1 MTVSN
6 IVGVSSTSGRR
17 RLALLVVLT
26 AQFML
31 SMDLLIVVVALP
43 RIQLDL
49 GFDSGSL
56 TWVLNAFGLAFGGL
70 LLLGG
75 RLGDMIG
82 KVRAFRMGLV
92 VFVLASLLGGLADTP
107 AVLVTARMLQGIGAA
122 LTGPS
127 VLALV
132 MVLARNAMEQARG
145 LSLFIA
151 VSSVG
156 ASAGLILG
164 GVLTETLSWRWSLLI
179 NVPIGAVVVLLIGR
193 LVSETHPRPARLDI
207 VGAITATLGSVALV
221 YSFIS
226 AADQGWASVGTILS
240 FAATVLLLF
249 TFVQIEQ
256 RHVEPLLDLRILRN
270 RSRLGGMIVMALIV
284 GMHFSLLFILVQ
296 YLQRILGYTPILAGL
311 AYLPLTATVFAISY
325 FVPRLI
331 DRFGSRRLITVGSML
346 VAASLWGFALL
357 GEDDSYFPTVLIP
370 LLVHAIGIA
379 FVFAPS
385 TVVIMEGVSI
395 EHAGAVSGL
404 LQMDQQIGGALG
416 IAIITSI
423 YTFNVVPGQYVSG
436 LSAAFGA
443 GAIIAVVAAI
453 IAWYT
458 VRPKTLLRQTA

>member
-207 VGAITATLGSVALV
+207 VGA
-221 YSFIS
+221 
-226 AADQGWASVGTILS
+226 
-240 FAATVLLLF
+240 
-249 TFVQIEQ
+249 
-256 RHVEPLLDLRILRN
+256 
-270 RSRLGGMIVMALIV
+270 
-284 GMHFSLLFILVQ
+284 
-296 YLQRILGYTPILAGL
+296 
-311 AYLPLTATVFAISY
+311 
-325 FVPRLI
+325 
-331 DRFGSRRLITVGSML
+331 
-346 VAASLWGFALL
+346 
-357 GEDDSYFPTVLIP
+357 
-370 LLVHAIGIA
+370 
-379 FVFAPS
+379 
-385 TVVIMEGVSI
+385 
-395 EHAGAVSGL
+395 
-404 LQMDQQIGGALG
+404 
-416 IAIITSI
+416 
-423 YTFNVVPGQYVSG
+423 
-436 LSAAFGA
+436 
-443 GAIIAVVAAI
+443 
-453 IAWYT
+453 
-458 VRPKTLLRQTA
+458 